1 MNNVF
6 DLSPPFVDGTFQAGY
21 DPAGQYQAA
30 NLVGDVKETFLKAG
44 RISVSGATRVLPGV
58 RRLSQPQIIWDL
70 RLLFPVEP
78 SERLNHL

>member
-44 RISVSGATRVLPGV
+44 RISVSGATRAVASYQASGGC
-58 RRLSQPQIIWDL
+58 LS
-70 RLLFPVEP
+70 RKLFGTFAFCF
-78 SERLNHL
+78 L

>member
-44 RISVSGATRVLPGV
+44 RISVSGATRAVASHQTSGGC
-58 RRLSQPQIIWDL
+58 LSRKLIGNFAFRFL
-70 RLLFPVEP
+70 
-78 SERLNHL
+78 